1 MAAGRS
7 QPPDGSPGSGI
18 PTVPSGRGPRV
29 DWLLHPAAGPA
40 VPADPAGPA
49 DREPLLQT
57 PGRIALSACP
67 GRPDLGGDVRSDL
80 ERLQALGIKAV
91 VTLVA
96 DREMEYYGVFN
107 LRQAARA
114 TGLRSLFFPCVD
126 TQPPEDL
133 PATYALCTEILR
145 LLGEGQDVLIHC
157 IGGWGRSGT
166 LAACVLTHEGF
177 EPQRAIEL
185 VRTARSP
192 RCVESRAQERFVHS
206 YSATRTGVRRY
217 YTVVPRARVRELL
230 SGEPGA
236 RRLRHALV
244 PQGELVG
251 ASDLPSLVAQKAS
264 TPAALDELVVLS
276 GELAPEEQA
285 LGVVRELPLDRA
297 FRCDKGRWRP
307 ATFAELLA

>member
-18 PTVPSGRGPRV
+18 PTVPVGRGPRV
-29 DWLLHPAAGPA
+29 DWLLHPAAGTA
-40 VPADPAGPA
+40 VPVE
-49 DREPLLQT
+49 REPLLQT

-80 ERLQALGIKAV
+80 ERMQAMGIRAV

-96 DREMEYYGVFN
+96 DREMEFYGVFN

-114 TGLRSLFFPCVD
+114 TGLRSLFLPCVD

-206 YSATRTGVRRY
+206 YSAARTGVRRY
-217 YTVVPRARVRELL
+217 YTVVPRARVRELV

-244 PQGELVG
+244 PQGQLVG

-264 TPAALDELVVLS
+264 TPAALDDLVVLS

-285 LGVVRELPLDRA
+285 LVRELPLDRA
-297 FRCDKGRWRP
+297 FRCEQGRWRP
-307 ATFAELLA
+307 AAFAELLT